1 MVLFVTSNISECQFV
16 DQITYQFD
24 PTKLQVRKHSMKVS
38 GGTGSCAYLLSKLF
52 ADQVPHLFDCID

>member
-24 PTKLQVRKHSMKVS
+24 PTKLQVRKH
-38 GGTGSCAYLLSKLF
+38 GA
-52 ADQVPHLFDCID
+52 